1 MECQEY
7 ANNVLMNSTV
17 LQGHSFVVVW
27 TSTWAS
33 DCLSLTMSFWL
44 TSMTRR
50 EVEESTTEPSL
61 RDWRMVRGR
70 WYELCSQALA
80 HHLQY
85 GSNEKLKKGLEAGLR
100 GDHSV
105 VLIMDHKTGKSK

>member
-1 MECQEY
+1 MESQKY
-7 ANNVLMNSTV
+7 ANTVLMNSTLYTV

-27 TSTWAS
+27 TSTWVS
-33 DCLSLTMSFWL
+33 DCLNQTMSFWL

-80 HHLQY
+80 HRLQY
-85 GSNEKLKKGLEAGLR
+85 GSNKKLKKAWKQG
-100 GDHSV
+100 
-105 VLIMDHKTGKSK
+105 